1 VTDCRTDDWDVTG
14 RTLPLRL
21 LFAHPT
27 PEALAVQL
35 AALDADQGPVLRA
48 GLGHLGEDRVILS
61 YGQRRLWALDRLEGA
76 SATYNM
82 PMVVR
87 LHGAVDRDA
96 MSRALAA
103 LLHRHQPLRTII
115 VEDADGAPEGR
126 LLPVPAA
133 GTLLPV
139 TDLSVHPTAG
149 REAQAHR
156 LIAAEAATP
165 FQLDRDLS
173 LRAGLLVMGP
183 AEAILTLTLHH
194 QAGDGLS
201 MAILSRELGEAYAD
215 YRAGGVPAWPALPL
229 QYSDWAAWQQASLA
243 AGIDAKVA
251 AARQRLAVAPDSLA
265 LPLDHPRRAERAR
278 RAGWLDVTLP
288 ASLVAQLEALARREN
303 ATLFAVLFAAYG
315 ATLGRLAGQDAVVIG
330 APVAGRSRLEAE
342 GLVGFL
348 VNTLALPLSLAGGCT
363 GRDLI
368 ARARENV
375 EAALIDQDL
384 PFERL
389 VEELGVP
396 RSLAQTPVFQAML
409 AFQTEPPAALDL
421 AGLTVMAE
429 PVSLPQAKFDLTLF
443 LAPDGTDAIAGGF
456 EYDADLFDPAS
467 VAAWGRAFAT
477 LTNALAAD
485 PTTPLAALPLIDA
498 AERAALIALSAGPA
512 IALPADRLTLPA
524 LFDAQVARSPDAIA
538 LRYED
543 TALSYA
549 ELDAQ
554 ANRLARLLI
563 ADGIGPEDIVAIL
576 LDRSPAMIIAMLGVL
591 KAGAAYLP
599 LDPEYPAERLG
610 FMLDDSRARRLIT
623 VTPRLASLQADVPT
637 ALCLDDP
644 DLAAHCNTLS
654 SAPVTDA
661 ERSTPLSPLNLAY
674 LIYTS
679 GSTGR
684 PKGVGNVHNAVAN
697 RLEWMQGILPLN
709 GSDRVLQKTPI
720 GFDVSVWEWFLPLMT
735 GAALVIARPG
745 GQKDPA
751 YLRAVINEHG
761 ISALH
766 FVPSMLA
773 VFLEELKLPDCAS
786 LRTIV
791 SSGETLGGAVQ
802 AQTLGWL
809 PDAQLWNL
817 YGPTEAAIDVS
828 FWLCRVED
836 GDAAPPIGHP
846 IWSTQLYLLDAWL
859 EPVPNGV
866 VGELYIAG
874 AGLARGYHGRP
885 DLTAERFV
893 ACPFGLPGARMY
905 RTGDLGRR
913 RPDGAISFLGRADDQ
928 VKIRGY
934 RIEPGEI
941 EAALLARFGDR
952 IAQAAVIAHSVN
964 DDQRL
969 VGYLV
974 PRPGQPLPDAATLR
988 AGLSAGL
995 PAYMVPAAF
1004 VALDA
1009 LPLTPNGK
1017 LDRHALPAPGGANTG
1032 ATYRAPRNAHEALLC
1047 RLFAELTATDSVGLD
1062 DSFFAIGGHS
1072 LLAMRL
1078 IARLRHVT
1086 GRTLP
1091 LRLLFIHPTPE
1102 ALAAQLAT
1110 SIIRY
1115 SPLLPLRRTGSRP
1128 PLFCVHPAGG
1138 LGTVYS
1144 DLTRPLG
1151 PQQPVWALQARG
1163 LEGSDEPHDSIAA
1176 MAEAYV
1182 TAIREIQP
1190 RGPYH
1195 LLGWSFGGNVA
1206 QEMAVQIE
1214 EQGDSIGL
1222 LALLDTATRDADE
1235 REGQPATVIA
1245 TLPWIERMNNLVYI
1259 ASDLRRAHVIKCCQ
1273 SSILLFRAALDPEP
1287 EDQRTFDW
1295 QPYTKGSVTIVAV
1308 PTNHVEMCLPESVEQ
1323 IAARLAAHLSK
1334 SDAK

>member
-599 LDPEYPAERLG
+599 LDPEYPESRLHLMVDDAAPARVLSARRSAELIPAGQPMLLLDEAVDKAAGPICDAERLRG
-610 FMLDDSRARRLIT
+610 LR
-623 VTPRLASLQADVPT
+623 PEHP
-637 ALCLDDP
+637 
-644 DLAAHCNTLS
+644 
-654 SAPVTDA
+654 
-661 ERSTPLSPLNLAY
+661 AY
-674 LIYTS
+674 IIYTS

-684 PKGVGNVHNAVAN
+684 PKGVFVSHRNVVN
-697 RLEWMQGILPLN
+697 
-709 GSDRVLQKTPI
+709 
-720 GFDVSVWEWFLPLMT
+720 FLLAM
-735 GAALVIARPG
+735 AAQP
-745 GQKDPA
+745 
-751 YLRAVINEHG
+751 G
-761 ISALH
+761 ISAADRL
-766 FVPSMLA
+766 LA
-773 VFLEELKLPDCAS
+773 ITTLSFDIAVLELLLP
-786 LRTIV
+786 L
-791 SSGETLGGAVQ
+791 TLGAETIIASRDDARDGTVLAEVLARSDATMMQATPTTWRLLLDAGWRSPGGFKALCGGEALPSTLSADLLAAGA
-802 AQTLGWL
+802 
-809 PDAQLWNL
+809 DLWNM
-817 YGPTEAAIDVS
+817 YGPTETTVWSAARRIVAAEADAA
-828 FWLCRVED
+828 VEPI
-836 GDAAPPIGHP
+836 GDAIAN
-846 IWSTQLYLLDAWL
+846 TRLYILDAHDA
-859 EPVPNGV
+859 PVPVGIA
-866 VGELYIAG
+866 GELYIGG
-874 AGLARGYHGRP
+874 AGVAIGYHARP
-885 DLTAERFV
+885 ELTAERFR
-893 ACPFGLPGARMY
+893 ADPFAPGERMY
-905 RTGDLGRR
+905 RTGDLVRR
-913 RPDGAISFLGRADDQ
+913 RQDGALAFLGRADDQ